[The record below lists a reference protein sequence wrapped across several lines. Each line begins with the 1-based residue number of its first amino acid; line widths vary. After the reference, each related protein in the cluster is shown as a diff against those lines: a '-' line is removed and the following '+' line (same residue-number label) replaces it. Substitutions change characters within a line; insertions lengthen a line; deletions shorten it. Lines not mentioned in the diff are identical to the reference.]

1 MKWIKHFL
9 LFNYSLEKLLET
21 EYQHPTIAEELKAAS
36 QAQCMEVDSLIC
48 RKMVSEIRLPA
59 NSNPNNTSSEVPK
72 RNESAGLSTILEHQN
87 NKFPDQEQTLFD
99 VSEISLSNSSSN
111 SFVRRSA
118 SLKHRPTN
126 ITPSSPILELSE
138 SRSSQE
144 TIECDNRSKNGDAYK
159 RENMGINTSN
169 PCDKRDLYKRM
180 ASDTDLWMSINSRPS
195 KFQSNLEATKETPE
209 RQPESPCKLIHYNWC
224 WKIKQKL
231 CFETDQIY
239 CVFCA

>member
-1 MKWIKHFL
+1 MKQSLSGNEITQAF
-9 LFNYSLEKLLET
+9 FIYSLEKLLVT

-36 QAQCMEVDSLIC
+36 QAQCMEVESSISQ
-48 RKMVSEIRLPA
+48 KMVNEKIKIPT
-59 NSNPNNTSSEVPK
+59 NSNPNNTSSDAPK

-87 NKFPDQEQTLFD
+87 NKSPDQEEILFD
-99 VSEISLSNSSSN
+99 VSEISISNSSSN

-159 RENMGINTSN
+159 RQNMGINPSN
-169 PCDKRDLYKRM
+169 TCDKRDLYKRM

-209 RQPESPCKLIHYNWC
+209 RQPESPCKLIHYN
-224 WKIKQKL
+224 
-231 CFETDQIY
+231 
-239 CVFCA
+239 